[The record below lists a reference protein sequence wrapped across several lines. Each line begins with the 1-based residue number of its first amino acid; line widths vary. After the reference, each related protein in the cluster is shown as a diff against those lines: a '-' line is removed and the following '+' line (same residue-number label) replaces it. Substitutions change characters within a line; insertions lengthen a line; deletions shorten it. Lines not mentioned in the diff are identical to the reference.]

1 MQCCIPPPT
10 STEGSHLYTQHI
22 LQTSASAIATQ
33 EPTGSILQRSSAGS
47 GTGLRQFQPFE
58 SFRAWFWIPAQ
69 TPFTFTHAPVPISK
83 KYLTHRLYWLPLQG
97 HDSDGRMLAGASWQ
111 TANKQYLGYQSATFL
126 HGVTR
131 GVAQ

>member
-1 MQCCIPPPT
+1 MQCCIPPPM

-33 EPTGSILQRSSAGS
+33 EPTGSKVVSRVWYRTEAVSTIRIIQGLVPDSSS
-47 GTGLRQFQPFE
+47 HTIHIHTCPSTYKQHISLTGYPGCHYKVRLRLWYA
-58 SFRAWFWIPAQ
+58 RWGIMAD
-69 TPFTFTHAPVPISK
+69 T
-83 KYLTHRLYWLPLQG
+83 
-97 HDSDGRMLAGASWQ
+97 D
-111 TANKQYLGYQSATFL
+111 NKQYLGYQSATFL